1 MVTAYP
7 CGPYRTRG
15 GTIGGMTEI
24 DRTTAHEA
32 MTYFGSWL
40 EFRQRYLR
48 VPGIQAAFL
57 LGDEVLWQGSYG
69 LADVEAGTA
78 LTDGHL
84 FRIASH
90 SKTFTAVAVL
100 QLVERGPLRLDDP
113 AATWVPYLEGS
124 PLAGVTLRELLAHS
138 GGVIRDGSDGDHW
151 QLFRAFPD
159 VERLQEISLAE
170 SASVLPANDRFK
182 YSNIGY
188 SLLGLVIEKA
198 SGHTY
203 AEYVQAHI
211 LDVLGILDTGPELA
225 ESRLGDYAVG
235 YSSLTYAPERV
246 PIEHVDTR
254 AMASATG
261 FYSTASDVVRYF
273 GAHFPGDERLLTDA
287 SKRVMQQQQ
296 WNAGTPDSGYALGLA
311 LTTMGERTL
320 IGHGGGYPGHIT
332 STLADPQDRFAVSVL
347 TNAIDGPAGE
357 SAQAAVHL
365 LDLAV
370 KRPRPSDGADLTR
383 FTGRFADLWGVIDVA
398 LLGGRLWLLDPS
410 AGNPAD
416 QAPELVVLDDHTL
429 RVGEGGRGFGSFGEP
444 VTYTFDAA
452 GEVETVR
459 SASGMTYRPIDSY
472 RLAGPVT
479 QP

>member
-1 MVTAYP
+1 
-7 CGPYRTRG
+7 
-15 GTIGGMTEI
+15 MTQLE
-24 DRTTAHEA
+24 RTTAHEA

-40 EFRQRYLR
+40 GYRQAFLR
-48 VPGIQAAFL
+48 APGIQAAFL
-57 LGDEVLWQGSYG
+57 LGDEVIFQGSYG

-100 QLVERGPLRLDDP
+100 QLAERGALRLDDA

-124 PLAGVTLRELLAHS
+124 PLAPVTLRELLAHA
-138 GGVIRDGSDGDHW
+138 GGVTRDGSDGDHW
-151 QLFRAFPD
+151 QLYRAFPD
-159 VERLQEISLAE
+159 AEQLQAISLAPG
-170 SASVLPANDRFK
+170 APVLPANERFK
-182 YSNIGY
+182 YSNIAY

-198 SGHTY
+198 SGQTY

-211 LDVLGILDTGPELA
+211 VGVLALSDTGPELVEA
-225 ESRLGDYAVG
+225 RLADYAVG
-235 YSSLTYAPERV
+235 YSSLTYAPSRV

-254 AMASATG
+254 AMAAATG

-273 GAHFPGDERLLTDA
+273 AAHFPGDERLLTDA
-287 SKRVMQQQQ
+287 SKRVMQQRQ
-296 WNAGTPDSGYALGLA
+296 WDTGTPDGAYALGLA
-311 LTTMGERTL
+311 VTTMGERTL

-357 SAQAAVHL
+357 CAQAAVHL

-370 KRPRPSDGADLTR
+370 KQPRPSDGADLTR
-383 FTGRFADLWGVIDVA
+383 FTGRFADLWGVIDIAV
-398 LLGGRLWLLDPS
+398 LGGRLRLLDPTS
-410 AGNPAD
+410 GNPAD
-416 QAPELVVLDDHTL
+416 HAPELVVVDDHTL

-444 VTYTFDAA
+444 ITYTFDAA
-452 GEVETVR
+452 GKPETVR
-459 SASGMTYRPIDSY
+459 ASSGMTYRPIDGY
-472 RLAGPVT
+472 RLDGPVT
-479 QP
+479 R